1 MIRFYYISQ
10 EFLIMLK
17 NVHLNNLAL
26 IKEADIDFGRGLNIL
41 TGETGAGKS
50 IIIGSINIALG
61 DKASKS
67 FIRTGADHG
76 LVELVFTD
84 PDDRVKELLASME
97 IPSEDDTVIISRRI
111 TADSSSCRIN
121 GVTVTLNKLRSV
133 TALLVDIHGQ
143 HDHQSLL
150 QSTKHLD
157 IVDEYGKEEIG
168 PLKTAFRENYD
179 HFRALR
185 SSLRQFPSDPQQL
198 KRDIDLAQFECREI
212 EAAQLKPGEDTRL
225 EEEFHRLGHAR
236 EINEGLEKIRA
247 NLFGDSG
254 SALSAIQDALKNLGH
269 LQTLDPSLESFA
281 GTLMDL
287 DALAED
293 LDRDLTHYIS
303 SHDFNAQRYD
313 ELRTRLE
320 EIGRLKDKYGATI
333 DAVLAYKES
342 ARKRLDQLNLYIS
355 GKDRLQKEMDAAKLR
370 LRACADALSAARIKC
385 AHELEQKI
393 LDNLKDLNF
402 QEIDFRI
409 DVSKADKIYETG
421 YDKVEFLIST
431 NVGEPVKP
439 LVKVASGGELSRV
452 MLAIKASVA
461 DADHISTLIFD
472 EIDTG
477 ISGRT
482 AQKVAEKLAVLS
494 KNHQLI
500 CITHL
505 PQIAAMADTHFAIEK
520 SRQDGTSISGI
531 RRLSRPDSILEL
543 ARLISGSE
551 ITESTLKSAEEMKKS
566 AATLKGSADD

>member
-1 MIRFYYISQ
+1 
-10 EFLIMLK
+10 MLK

-26 IKEADIDFGRGLNIL
+26 IKEADIDFGPGLNIL

-67 FIRTGADHG
+67 FIRTGSDQG
-76 LVELVFTD
+76 LVELTFTD
-84 PDDRVKELLASME
+84 PDERVRELLSSMD
-97 IPSEDDTVIISRRI
+97 IPIDENTVIISRRI
-111 TADSSSCRIN
+111 TPDSSTCRIN
-121 GVTVTLNKLRSV
+121 GVSVTLNRLRSV

-150 QSTKHLD
+150 QSVKHLD
-157 IVDEYGKEEIG
+157 IVDEYGKDQIR
-168 PLKTAFRENYD
+168 PLKTEFRKNYD
-179 HFRALR
+179 HFRTVR
-185 SSLRQFPSDPQQL
+185 SNLRQFPSDPQQL
-198 KRDIDLAQFECREI
+198 KREIELTEFEIREI
-212 EAAQLKPGEDTRL
+212 KEAQLKPGEDTRL
-225 EEEFHRLGHAR
+225 EEEYNRLGHAR
-236 EINEGLEKIRA
+236 EITDGLEKIRER
-247 NLFGDSG
+247 LFGDSG
-254 SALSAIQDALKNLGH
+254 SALSSIQDALKNLNH
-269 LQTLDPSLESFA
+269 LQTLDPALESLTGA
-281 GTLMDL
+281 LMDL
-287 DALAED
+287 DSLAED
-293 LDRDLTHYIS
+293 LDRDLTHYIG

-313 ELRTRLE
+313 ELKTRLE
-320 EIGRLKDKYGATI
+320 EIGRLKDKYGSTI
-333 DAVLAYKES
+333 EAVLAYKDNALKHLS
-342 ARKRLDQLNLYIS
+342 RLKVYIA
-355 GKDRLQKEMDAAKLR
+355 GKAELQKELEAAKAR
-370 LRACADALSAARIKC
+370 LRASADALSGARKKC
-385 AHELEQKI
+385 AAELEQKI
-393 LDNLKDLNF
+393 LNNLEDLNF
-402 QEIDFRI
+402 QEIDFQI
-409 DVSKADKIYETG
+409 QITKADKIYETG

-431 NVGEPVKP
+431 NAGEPVKP

-520 SRQDGTSISGI
+520 SRQDGSSISGI
-531 RRLSRPDSILEL
+531 RKLNRPDSILEL

-551 ITESTLKSAEEMKKS
+551 ITESTLTSAEEMKK
-566 AATLKGSADD
+566 AAASVFLS

>member
-1 MIRFYYISQ
+1 
-10 EFLIMLK
+10 MLK

-26 IKEADIDFGRGLNIL
+26 IKEADIDFDPGLNIL

-67 FIRTGADHG
+67 FIRTGADQG

-84 PDDRVKELLASME
+84 PDSRVRELLASME
-97 IPSEDDTVIISRRI
+97 IPVEEDSVIISRRI
-111 TADSSSCRIN
+111 TPDSSSCRIN
-121 GVTVTLNKLRSV
+121 GITVTLNRLRAV

-150 QSTKHLD
+150 QSAKHLD
-157 IVDEYGKEEIG
+157 IVDEYGKEEIRS
-168 PLKTAFRENYD
+168 LKASFRENYD
-179 HFRALR
+179 HFRTLR
-185 SSLRQFPSDPQQL
+185 SSLRQFPSDPSQL
-198 KRDIDLAQFECREI
+198 MRDIDLAQYECREI
-212 EAAQLKPGEDTRL
+212 EEARLKPGEDLRL

-236 EINEGLEKIRA
+236 EITEGLEKIRGR
-247 NLFGDSG
+247 LFGDSG
-254 SALSAIQDALKNLGH
+254 SALSAIQDALKDLAH
-269 LQTLDPSLESFA
+269 LQTLDPALESFS

-293 LDRDLTHYIS
+293 MDRDLTRYIAD
-303 SHDFNAQRYD
+303 HDFNAQRYD
-313 ELRTRLE
+313 ELKTRLE
-320 EIGRLKDKYGATI
+320 EIGRLKDKYGSTI
-333 DAVLAYKES
+333 DAVLAYKENAS
-342 ARKRLDQLNLYIS
+342 KRLTQLKVYIS
-355 GKDRLQKEMDAAKLR
+355 GKDELQKEMDAAKVR
-370 LRACADALSAARIKC
+370 LRNCADALSAARRKY
-385 AHELEQKI
+385 AGELEQKI
-393 LDNLKDLNF
+393 LDNLRDLNF
-402 QEIDFRI
+402 QEIEFRI
-409 DVSKADKIYETG
+409 DINKADKIYETG

-431 NVGEPVKP
+431 NAGEPVKP
-439 LVKVASGGELSRV
+439 LTKVASGGELSRV

-520 SRQDGTSISGI
+520 SRQDGSSISGI
-531 RRLSRPDSILEL
+531 RKLDRADSILEL

-551 ITESTLKSAEEMKKS
+551 ITESTLKSAEEMKKPVTS
-566 AATLKGSADD
+566 SSSSF